1 MGEMAKRSKKGGRER
16 KPSAVS
22 VRKPSRDERLNTTVQ
37 NAKAYY
43 LWYEKQLKNIEVAA
57 SVIPVVAADE
67 LVQFADQQ
75 RRLYAR
81 YVRLRFGVEIQS
93 TQDDTR
99 ALVIEISGDTLRFLG
114 RGDYKPVADLSLVRP
129 ERWPHNLREEALLD
143 GLIWKYEIADFT
155 QQAMIDVGWDVKEAG
170 RGVENMAWAM
180 CQVFLRI
187 YRGHFILS
195 GISMHQSSELPPS
208 LREMH
213 TALLAGW
220 TGSKVSL
227 KRNRRLS
234 AALVEGGTIP
244 AKALPRELLAATF
257 VEWPASPHEGS
268 VKDFVNRV
276 TRSLER
282 MGREATIRPEKVRDA
297 PPGEAGRTIGFSEIL
312 AEDEDL
318 TKFEREETLR
328 QQRQQLDILE
338 QVARLSPQ
346 QTEVW
351 RRRYKGMEIA
361 EIAAELGISENQV
374 SVQNHNALKKLSAA
388 RKAAGF

>member
-1 MGEMAKRSKKGGRER
+1 MGEMPKRSKKGRKR
-16 KPSAVS
+16 KPSAAS

-37 NAKAYY
+37 GAKAYY
-43 LWYEKQLKNIEVAA
+43 LWYEKQLKRIEAA
-57 SVIPVVAADE
+57 AGVIPVETADE

-75 RRLYAR
+75 RRLYAW
-81 YVRLRFGVEIQS
+81 YVRLRFGAEIQS

-99 ALVIEISGDTLRFLG
+99 ALVTEISGERLRFVG
-114 RGDYKPVADLSLVRP
+114 RGDYKPMVDLSLVRP
-129 ERWPHNLREEALLD
+129 ERRPHNLREEALLD
-143 GLIWKYEIADFT
+143 SLIWDYEIADFAH
-155 QQAMIDVGWDVKEAG
+155 QAMIDVGWDAKEADW
-170 RGVENMAWAM
+170 GVENMAWAM

-187 YRGHFILS
+187 YRGRFVFS
-195 GISMHQSSELPPS
+195 GISMHQDSELPPS

-220 TGSKVSL
+220 TGSKISL
-227 KRNRRLS
+227 KRNRRFS
-234 AALVEGGTIP
+234 AALAEGGTIP
-244 AKALPRELLAATF
+244 AKALSRELLAATF
-257 VEWPASPHEGS
+257 VEWPTSTHEGS
-268 VKDFVNRV
+268 VKDFLNRV

-282 MGREATIRPEKVRDA
+282 MGREASIRPEKVRDT

-318 TKFEREETLR
+318 TEFEREETLR

-338 QVARLSPQ
+338 QVAGLSPQ